1 MAANLVYPTYATLL
15 AMPRRRILLLLV
27 ICFARQLGAGRGS
40 AAAGGAASPRRP
52 TLSSQG
58 ASCYP
63 PDLSRKENTVIMAGS
78 TPEHDDTST
87 HDVVREADAA
97 APSVPAGLYERA
109 RRYLLENEPLRA
121 RSSEGTSIPEALS
134 APEIDALRSVGLSTE
149 RWRRAGRTDPLAQ
162 SIADYMALLDTSLT
176 TSQAAKYLKVDP
188 SRIRQRLRE
197 RSLYGIEYDGEKRL
211 PRFQF
216 ERRRVIPGLAEV
228 LAELP
233 VPLNPL
239 DVAEWFLSPNPD
251 LELPDRLA
259 PISPR
264 EWLLS
269 GRAVQEVVALAR
281 GFE

>member
-1 MAANLVYPTYATLL
+1 MMV
-15 AMPRRRILLLLV
+15 
-27 ICFARQLGAGRGS
+27 
-40 AAAGGAASPRRP
+40 
-52 TLSSQG
+52 SST
-58 ASCYP
+58 A
-63 PDLSRKENTVIMAGS
+63 
-78 TPEHDDTST
+78 EHDDATAYEVGS
-87 HDVVREADAA
+87 EADVTALD
-97 APSVPAGLYERA
+97 VPAGLYERA
-109 RRYLLENEPLRA
+109 RRHLLENEPLRA
-121 RSSEGTSIPEALS
+121 RSSEGTSIPHALS
-134 APEIDALRSVGLSTE
+134 ATEIDALQSVGLSTE
-149 RWRRAGRTDPLAQ
+149 RWRRGGHTDPLAQ

-216 ERRRVIPGLAEV
+216 ESRKVIPGLAEV

-233 VPLNPL
+233 VQLNPL

-251 LELPDRLA
+251 LELQDQSA

-269 GRAVQEVVALAR
+269 GRAVPEVVALAR

>member
-1 MAANLVYPTYATLL
+1 MMVS
-15 AMPRRRILLLLV
+15 
-27 ICFARQLGAGRGS
+27 S
-40 AAAGGAASPRRP
+40 AS
-52 TLSSQG
+52 
-58 ASCYP
+58 
-63 PDLSRKENTVIMAGS
+63 
-78 TPEHDDTST
+78 EHDDTSAYEA
-87 HDVVREADAA
+87 VSEADATA
-97 APSVPAGLYERA
+97 LGVPAGLYERA

-121 RSSEGTSIPEALS
+121 RSSEGTSIPHALS
-134 APEIDALRSVGLSTE
+134 ATEIDALQSVGLSTE
-149 RWRRAGRTDPLAQ
+149 RWRREGRRTDPLAQ

-197 RSLYGIEYDGEKRL
+197 RSLYGIEYDGERRL

-216 ERRRVIPGLAEV
+216 ERRKVIPGLAEV

-233 VPLNPL
+233 AQLNPL

-251 LELPDRLA
+251 LEIQDRPA

-281 GFE
+281 SFE